1 MVIALIGWLMLPA
14 LAQDGFD
21 AHGVVVVPQSSD
33 VRDTVTLRR
42 PSVGRSGQWS
52 GSALLEYSERPL
64 IATSSSG
71 VVTPILDD
79 LFVANIGGR
88 VFLHERISLDVAVP
102 LVLGSRGE
110 AAFSGP
116 AAGDI
121 RVASQ
126 VAVVDPASS
135 TVGLGL
141 ATWLDLPSGS
151 ASRYLGQPGLAGGA
165 SLLASLELDDLTLTG
180 NLGTQFNPSVD
191 SFNVV
196 GSDVAQLGLGL
207 GYQVRSDVSAL
218 MELVGSAP
226 FTTSSARGTGA
237 PIEGRW
243 YGRWSRTNGS
253 FVLGG
258 ISAGLSPGIGA
269 AVARVF
275 LGGGWGPVADVSRP
289 TAPDGGISETVD
301 LSVSVLD
308 DHGRPL
314 EGVEVVLEGGR
325 HERIEAPS
333 TLAVEPGSLWRGG
346 ATVGACLEG
355 AQVTQVH
362 DVGAEMVIEMGWL
375 GGAEVNLLVMDAGG
389 NAIENAAVEVR
400 SEDVHCAPQEKV
412 VLGANGSARF
422 EVGLSS
428 HTIVVTDAEGR
439 QGTGT
444 MIGAAG
450 TVTEV
455 IILVGLD

>member
-151 ASRYLGQPGLAGGA
+151 ASRYLGQPGLAGCAGQA
-165 SLLASLELDDLTLTG
+165 WSG
-180 NLGTQFNPSVD
+180 WP
-191 SFNVV
+191 
-196 GSDVAQLGLGL
+196 
-207 GYQVRSDVSAL
+207 
-218 MELVGSAP
+218 
-226 FTTSSARGTGA
+226 
-237 PIEGRW
+237 GR
-243 YGRWSRTNGS
+243 
-253 FVLGG
+253 
-258 ISAGLSPGIGA
+258 
-269 AVARVF
+269 
-275 LGGGWGPVADVSRP
+275 
-289 TAPDGGISETVD
+289 
-301 LSVSVLD
+301 
-308 DHGRPL
+308 
-314 EGVEVVLEGGR
+314 
-325 HERIEAPS
+325 
-333 TLAVEPGSLWRGG
+333 
-346 ATVGACLEG
+346 
-355 AQVTQVH
+355 
-362 DVGAEMVIEMGWL
+362 
-375 GGAEVNLLVMDAGG
+375 
-389 NAIENAAVEVR
+389 
-400 SEDVHCAPQEKV
+400 
-412 VLGANGSARF
+412 
-422 EVGLSS
+422 
-428 HTIVVTDAEGR
+428 
-439 QGTGT
+439 
-444 MIGAAG
+444 
-450 TVTEV
+450 
-455 IILVGLD
+455 